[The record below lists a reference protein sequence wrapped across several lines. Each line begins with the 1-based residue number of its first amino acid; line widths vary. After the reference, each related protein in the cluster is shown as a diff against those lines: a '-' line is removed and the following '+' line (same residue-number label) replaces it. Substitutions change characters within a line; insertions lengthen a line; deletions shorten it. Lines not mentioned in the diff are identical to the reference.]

1 MRGLS
6 TLLISRLKGSTLM
19 MVGVKTLVQMVSSMS
34 SLEFAAQWMVTTAS
48 LWSCSEESHCPF
60 LPGPFGCHANNH
72 FRSSGAYFF
81 PSNVRSFLWL
91 PWMTSHYW
99 AGTNSLSTGVSIM
112 RHTGFLRTKSRLWEI
127 KVPFGTYQSS
137 LHLKLWLFYCS
148 NTLLDE
154 VGTQSP
160 SLYVP
165 ICFPHYLGAF

>member
-6 TLLISRLKGSTLM
+6 TLLISPLKDSTLM

-34 SLEFAAQWMVTTAS
+34 LLEFAAQWMVTAAS

-72 FRSSGAYFF
+72 FRSLGAFF
-81 PSNVRSFLWL
+81 LQTLGLSCGFLQWPHIIEQPLILSAQVCPSCGILVSCAPNQGYGRSRYHLVL
-91 PWMTSHYW
+91 
-99 AGTNSLSTGVSIM
+99 TNLVSILNF
-112 RHTGFLRTKSRLWEI
+112 GF
-127 KVPFGTYQSS
+127 S
-137 LHLKLWLFYCS
+137 LAP
-148 NTLLDE
+148 TLCWMKW
-154 VGTQSP
+154 GHKSP